1 MHITPIKAIRLKC
14 LDCCAGHPSE
24 VRICTALKCPLYPYR
39 MGKRPK
45 ENGDTQEK
53 VTTENT
59 QESPHIF
66 TAEAQKESP
75 LV

>member
-45 ENGDTQEK
+45 ENGDTQE
-53 VTTENT
+53 VGTIENT
-59 QESPHIF
+59 QENPHIF
-66 TAEAQKESP
+66 TAEAKKENP
-75 LV
+75 LA